1 VNLFQQKEFFMHSG
15 EFTTFKIECDALT
28 DEDIETVAY
37 LISKK
42 FNFNRVQG
50 IAKGGTRLGIA
61 LQKYC
66 IEDSK
71 NSLIVD
77 DVLTTGS
84 SMKDARYSMWAVY
97 PGGERVIG
105 VVIFARGK
113 CPDWIT
119 PIFQIWDYE
128 EEI

>member
-1 VNLFQQKEFFMHSG
+1 MNLFEQKEFFMHSG

-42 FNFNRVQG
+42 FHFRRVQG

-61 LQKYC
+61 LQKY
-66 IEDSK
+66 ITKDSSI
-71 NSLIVD
+71 SLMVD

-84 SMKDARYSMWAVY
+84 SMEEARFSTWAEY
-97 PGGERVIG
+97 PTGDVVLG

-119 PIFQIWDYE
+119 PIFQLWDYE